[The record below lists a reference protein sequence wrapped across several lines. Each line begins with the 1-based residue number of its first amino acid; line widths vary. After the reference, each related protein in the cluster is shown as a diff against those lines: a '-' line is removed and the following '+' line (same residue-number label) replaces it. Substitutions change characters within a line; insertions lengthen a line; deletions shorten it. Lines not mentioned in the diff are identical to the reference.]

1 MSNKRLLIVT
11 GPQGSGNHVFSR
23 LFSLHP
29 EVGGWEALHDEY
41 WVPSDLEPFADYWVN
56 PERLDE
62 FDFSLRDY
70 WVANVSVPFMYDG
83 DKQVPKI
90 LEFSNK
96 CKQLGIEVVI
106 AIIVRDQ
113 NINSEQQKRVR
124 NEITLPIAQNY
135 YYNHLLTSNFDVHFL
150 DHEAFFLHREH
161 YLKYC
166 ENILKFPI
174 AWYDEKITNFIDK
187 DANSK
192 YVKYVDEYWLD
203 EQVWHGIQ
211 KKKDRGIFK

>member
-62 FDFSLRDY
+62 FDFSSSDY
-70 WVANVSVPFMYDG
+70 WVANVSCPFFFDG
-83 DKQVPKI
+83 VRYTPKI
-90 LEFSNK
+90 IEFAEK
-96 CKQLGIEVVI
+96 CRDLDIEVVI

-113 NINSEQQKRVR
+113 NINSAQQMRVR
-124 NEITLPIAQNY
+124 KEITLPIAQDY
-135 YYNHLLTSNFDVHFL
+135 YYTHLLPSNFDVHFL

-166 ENILKFPI
+166 ERILNFPV
-174 AWYDEKITNFIDK
+174 AWDDKKIMNFIDK

-192 YVKYVDEYWLD
+192 YTNYIDEYWLD
-203 EQVWHGIQ
+203 QHVWRGCQ
-211 KKKDRGIFK
+211 SKSQRGIK